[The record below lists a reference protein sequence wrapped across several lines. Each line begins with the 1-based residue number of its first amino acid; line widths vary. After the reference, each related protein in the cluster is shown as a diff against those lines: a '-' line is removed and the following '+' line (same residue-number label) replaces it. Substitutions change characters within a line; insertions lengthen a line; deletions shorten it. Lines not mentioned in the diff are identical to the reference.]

1 MPIVLTQYE
10 KVFNKCKN
18 ILENSK
24 DKNMKN
30 KERRLIAAF
39 DQLCKLQEPTQEFYS
54 LVHEITLYD
63 FLLKHNINPVAG
75 NDMYGGPDFS
85 SEIGYIECVSATM
98 GENGTPERKLI
109 DWRLTQDSNRYL
121 SALSRLTSVIQ
132 SKRKKYADYIDKRV
146 IDKSTPLIIAVS
158 SAMFTKEFCGD
169 MIFELAMKILY
180 GIGSQTI
187 LFDRAKHSF
196 ISQKGVGTH
205 VYDDIGIKSKGKE
218 LKLNYF
224 ANEDFN
230 IISAV
235 LVTKN
240 VINEDLENR
249 HVAIFAN
256 PNAINKLDTN
266 KIDNISCLIFE
277 EKFDDGKME
286 KTNYKWLNV
295 ESKVT
300 DFFDESDI

>member
-1 MPIVLTQYE
+1 
-10 KVFNKCKN
+10 
-18 ILENSK
+18 
-24 DKNMKN
+24 
-30 KERRLIAAF
+30 
-39 DQLCKLQEPTQEFYS
+39 
-54 LVHEITLYD
+54 
-63 FLLKHNINPVAG
+63 
-75 NDMYGGPDFS
+75 
-85 SEIGYIECVSATM
+85 
-98 GENGTPERKLI
+98 
-109 DWRLTQDSNRYL
+109 
-121 SALSRLTSVIQ
+121 
-132 SKRKKYADYIDKRV
+132 
-146 IDKSTPLIIAVS
+146 
-158 SAMFTKEFCGD
+158 